1 MNYLLLFLSVAVGY
15 IIALFLRKKE
25 LRNMEVFLA
34 FSGGFL
40 LSITVFELL
49 PRVFE
54 QLPTAFENDSKTI
67 GVYIMLGILLQLF
80 LEFFSKGAEHGHVHL
95 HSESKHFPWMLFV
108 SLCIH
113 AFMEGFPISEENNLL
128 VAIIIHKIPVAIIL
142 SFFFISSGYKQ
153 STTILFIFF
162 FALMTPIGNYISHN
176 FSSVQHYEPQISAIV
191 IGIFLHVST
200 TILFESSK
208 DHKFNPKKMA
218 AVLLAVIMA
227 YLL

>member
-1 MNYLLLFLSVAVGY
+1 MNYLLLFLAVVAGY
-15 IIALFLRKKE
+15 IVALILRKKD
-25 LRNMEVFLA
+25 LKNMEVFMA
-34 FSGGFL
+34 FSGAFL

-49 PRVFE
+49 PKVFE
-54 QLPTAFENDSKTI
+54 SPSKSI
-67 GVYIMLGILLQLF
+67 GVYIMLGILLQIF

-95 HSESKHFPWMLFV
+95 HSENKHFPWILFI
-108 SLCIH
+108 SLSIH

-142 SFFFISSGYKQ
+142 SFFFITAGYKQ
-153 STTILFIFF
+153 STTLFFLFF
-162 FALMTPIGNYISHN
+162 FGVMTPLGNFISN
-176 FSSVQHYEPQISAIV
+176 HYEFVHQYETQITAVV

-208 DHKFNPKKMA
+208 NHKFHPAKMA
-218 AVLLAVIMA
+218 AVIVAIGMA

>member
-1 MNYLLLFLSVAVGY
+1 MNYVLLFLAVAIGY
-15 IIALFLRKKE
+15 LLALFLRKKE

-49 PRVFE
+49 PR
-54 QLPTAFENDSKTI
+54 AFEDSTKSV
-67 GVYIMLGILLQLF
+67 GVYIMVGILLQLF

-95 HSESKHFPWMLFV
+95 HSETKHFPWMLFV

-128 VAIIIHKIPVAIIL
+128 IAIIIHKIPVAIIL
-142 SFFFISSGYKQ
+142 SFFFISSGYIQ

-162 FALMTPIGNYISHN
+162 FALMTPLGNYISHN
-176 FSSVQHYEPQISAIV
+176 FTVIERYEPQITAVV

-208 DHKFNPKKMA
+208 NHKFNPKKMA
-218 AVLLAVIMA
+218 AVVLAVLLA

>member
-1 MNYLLLFLSVAVGY
+1 MNYLLLFLAVAIGY
-15 IIALFLRKKE
+15 VIAVFLRKKE
-25 LRNMEVFLA
+25 MRNMEVFLA
-34 FSGGFL
+34 FSGAFL

-49 PRVFE
+49 PQVFE
-54 QLPTAFENDSKTI
+54 SHSKAT
-67 GVYIMLGILLQLF
+67 GVYIMLGILLQIF

-95 HSESKHFPWMLFV
+95 HSETKHFPWMLFV

-128 VAIIIHKIPVAIIL
+128 VAIIIHKVPVAIIL
-142 SFFFISSGYKQ
+142 SFFLINAGYSRK
-153 STTILFIFF
+153 IVLLFLFF
-162 FALMTPIGNYISHN
+162 FVLMTPVGCYISHN
-176 FSSVQHYEPQISAIV
+176 FYQISLYETELNALV

-208 DHKFNPKKMA
+208 NHQFDAKKAA
-218 AVLLAVIMA
+218 AVIVAVVLA